1 MSNIALLVLLKCWD
15 YGLIAPWRQERLH
28 SDQPVTS
35 TQLQLHPD
43 VSAANRASAEALEQQ
58 FGLFQQ
64 HVHNQLGELRYLP
77 EHKLR
82 LLHREVKLC
91 IPMWLLS
98 VVVVDARVNRDA
110 RRSKQPEQQQPAFGC
125 S

>member
-1 MSNIALLVLLKCWD
+1 MSNIALLLLLKWWD
-15 YGLIAPWRQERLH
+15 YGLVAPWRQERLH
-28 SDQPVTS
+28 ADQPVTS
-35 TQLQLHPD
+35 TQLHPD

-82 LLHREVKLC
+82 LLHREVQLC
-91 IPMWLLS
+91 IPLWLLS

-110 RRSKQPEQQQPAFGC
+110 RRSQQPEQQQQPALGC